1 MHISGFHIRST
12 ILTGTFALA
21 VVASALQT
29 RAATSMDDYRKELAA
44 PKYLKTEE
52 LPDPIKFLP
61 PPPGWTSPLFAGD
74 YAAYLW
80 GKTIR
85 PTERGARAVEQA
97 AYLFDEISVYFSK
110 PFGLEISREKTP
122 AIYKVLYKGAVTAM
136 HSYGHAKKAY
146 NRPRPFVR
154 YAEGT
159 PFPDEEELLKNNGS
173 YPSGHTVR
181 GWCLGLLASEINPAR
196 QNELLKLGYEWGES
210 RIIIGYHWKSDVEAA
225 RALASAVYAR
235 LHTSEEFLSDMAAA
249 RREFEMLTG
258 KSPHRD

>member
-1 MHISGFHIRST
+1 MSGFRDCVRNR
-12 ILTGTFALA
+12 ILAGALALA
-21 VVASALQT
+21 VLSPMMPAL
-29 RAATSMDDYRKELAA
+29 AATSMDDYYKELSS
-44 PKYLKTEE
+44 PKYIQPED
-52 LPDPIKFLP
+52 LPDPMVFLP
-61 PPPGWTSPLFAGD
+61 PPPKWTSPLFAGD

-85 PTERGARAVEQA
+85 PTERGAMAVKQA

-136 HSYGHAKKAY
+136 QSYSKAKKTY
-146 NRPRPFVR
+146 KRPRPFVR
-154 YAEGT
+154 YAEPT
-159 PFPDEEELLKNNGS
+159 PFPDEEELLKDNGS

-181 GWCLGLLASEINPAR
+181 GWCLGLLCAEINPGR
-196 QNELLKLGYEWGES
+196 QDELLKLGYEWGES

-235 LHTSEEFLSDMAAA
+235 LHTSEEFLADMAAA
-249 RREFEMLTG
+249 RREFAELT
-258 KSPHRD
+258 K

>member
-1 MHISGFHIRST
+1 MGKSYFDISHRIIIST
-12 ILTGTFALA
+12 FVIVAIALTQQIA
-21 VVASALQT
+21 
-29 RAATSMDDYRKELAA
+29 AATSMEEYGKELAA
-44 PKYLKTEE
+44 PKYLMVEE
-52 LPDPIKFLP
+52 MPDPMEFLP

-97 AYLFDEISVYFSK
+97 VYLFDEISAYFSK

-122 AIYKVLYKGAVTAM
+122 AIYKVLYKGVVTAM
-136 HSYGHAKKAY
+136 HSYVRAKKAY
-146 NRPRPFVR
+146 GRARPFVR
-154 YAEGT
+154 YGEGT
-159 PFPDEEELLKNNGS
+159 PFPEDEKHLKNNGS

-181 GWCLGLLASEINPAR
+181 GWCLGLLTSEINPAR
-196 QNELLKLGYEWGES
+196 QNELLKLGYEWGDS

-235 LHTSEEFLSDMAAA
+235 LHASEVPLRYG
-249 RREFEMLTG
+249 RRPPRICQALKT
-258 KSPHRD
+258 RV